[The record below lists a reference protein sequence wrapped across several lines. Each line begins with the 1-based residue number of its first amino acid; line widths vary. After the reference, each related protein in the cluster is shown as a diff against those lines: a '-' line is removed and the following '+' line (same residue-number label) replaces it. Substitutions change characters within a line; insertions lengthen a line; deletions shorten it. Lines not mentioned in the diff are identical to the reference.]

1 MGLSNT
7 ENCNLCEQKDYIEHF
22 FGECPRVNR
31 VWKRVE
37 LEVSDL
43 LDGDII
49 QLITQQKLIGVIRGD
64 LPNHFI
70 NKVNHLNHVTN
81 MCIRKYV

>member
-43 LDGDII
+43 LDGDI
-49 QLITQQKLIGVIRGD
+49 V
-64 LPNHFI
+64 
-70 NKVNHLNHVTN
+70 
-81 MCIRKYV
+81 